1 VGRLREPVREEFLRV
16 FEAVRAA
23 AAVSR
28 EEASFFF
35 AGGIFLAI
43 AGALE
48 IPPDYW
54 PAGPD
59 DAPS

>member
-1 VGRLREPVREEFLRV
+1 M

-23 AAVSR
+23 AGVSR

-54 PAGPD
+54 PGGPD
-59 DAPS
+59 DAPD